1 MNEKIGFF
9 ILSYFPNNALRQ
21 KRAEA
26 HWRQLECIKE
36 MCPGMPVFI
45 VAQQWTTEDINKAT
59 SILGGDVTIQLHEKG
74 IGAAQ
79 ARNACLKWLYSTQLD
94 YGILADDDALIYP
107 YFEAKN
113 FLDDI
118 RREPERF
125 YNEGLDVIY
134 AINPRQVP
142 FGEAVI
148 RDHERLEKNYVFQR
162 KSREWFHWTFIRNFK
177 KAYDREFYQIETLH
191 PEKGEG
197 YDDMDMSFDLL
208 RQGYGCYV
216 NTSLILKVLNMDEED
231 SVCYSGDDKVED
243 YRKMSIK
250 ATREKFFKLKPD
262 GKPDMDEFWGRVWWW
277 NPNKKCPVIPSVDV
291 AFQNDSAPRPQEIVI
306 PIGRKREIL
315 ADCSHKR
322 KAEILEEIR
331 SVKKKLW

>member
-1 MNEKIGFF
+1 MEKIGFF
-9 ILSYFPNNALRQ
+9 ILSYFPNNSLRQ

-36 MCPGMPVFI
+36 MCPEMPVFI
-45 VAQQWTTEDINKAT
+45 VAQQWTNEDYDKAR
-59 SILGGDVTIQLHEKG
+59 SIIGIPYCHIQMHEKG

-79 ARNACLKWLYSTQLD
+79 ARNACLKWLYETELD

-107 YFEAKN
+107 YFEAKK
-113 FLDDI
+113 FIEDI
-118 RREPERF
+118 RREPEKF
-125 YNEGLDVIY
+125 YERGLDVIY

-142 FGEAVI
+142 FGEAII

-177 KAYDREFYQIETLH
+177 KAYGREFYQIETLH

-277 NPNKKCPVIPSVDV
+277 NPYLK
-291 AFQNDSAPRPQEIVI
+291 RPALPTDADTAKEFRPTEIVI

-322 KAEILEEIR
+322 KDQILEEIK

>member
-1 MNEKIGFF
+1 MEKIGFF
-9 ILSYFPNNALRQ
+9 ILSYFPNSSLRRKRVEAHLRQ
-21 KRAEA
+21 L
-26 HWRQLECIKE
+26 QCIKD
-36 MCPGMPVFI
+36 MCPGMPVHI
-45 VAQQWTTEDINKAT
+45 VTQQWKDSDFEEAKA
-59 SILGGDVTIQLHEKG
+59 ILGDLIHFEVHDKG

-79 ARNACLKWLYSTQLD
+79 ARNACLRWLYSTEYD
-94 YGILADDDALIYP
+94 YAILADDDALIYP

-118 RREPERF
+118 RNNPERF
-125 YNEGLDVIY
+125 YSEGLDVIY

-177 KAYDREFYQIETLH
+177 KAYGREFYQIETLH

-197 YDDMDMSFDLL
+197 YDDMDMSFDLI

-262 GKPDMDEFWGRVWWW
+262 GKPDMEEFWTRCWG
-277 NPNKKCPVIPSVDV
+277 S
-291 AFQNDSAPRPQEIVI
+291 RPTEIII

-315 ADCSHKR
+315 ADCSHPR
-322 KAEILEEIR
+322 KAQILEEIR
-331 SVKKKLW
+331 SVKKRLW